1 MRALVLSGGGAR
13 GAYEAG
19 VVTSLCK
26 TKQFDIVCG
35 TSIGAINASLVAQ
48 GDIDALGRLWHG
60 IAARNIIRYIPQV
73 DILKNMVATVEAV
86 GKDNAFTKIGDLL
99 HLWHDY
105 RALGAPANLMGL
117 RGAVS
122 SDPVV
127 QILQDC
133 LDWQKLQ
140 ASPTTL
146 VVTGTNLTRGTSEG
160 FFRFHSSRAAIQATF
175 AGKAGA
181 TRYPLAADT
190 YNSAVRASAAIPG
203 AFTPVN
209 FAPAGPIAFDY
220 VDGGV
225 ANNTPIGLAVDAGA
239 TEVTVVFM
247 DPSDTKPRQQTA
259 NNMAQIAFAS
269 YDVMQQK
276 ILEDDLKLADT
287 VNDLATKTLGE
298 KKKIVIDLWSVRP
311 KEPLG
316 LSVLGFNDQAA
327 LDAAFAQGSAGRSES
342 AARDIPVIGYEPT

>member
-1 MRALVLSGGGAR
+1 
-13 GAYEAG
+13 
-19 VVTSLCK
+19 
-26 TKQFDIVCG
+26 
-35 TSIGAINASLVAQ
+35 
-48 GDIDALGRLWHG
+48 
-60 IAARNIIRYIPQV
+60 
-73 DILKNMVATVEAV
+73 
-86 GKDNAFTKIGDLL
+86 
-99 HLWHDY
+99 
-105 RALGAPANLMGL
+105 
-117 RGAVS
+117 
-122 SDPVV
+122 
-127 QILQDC
+127 
-133 LDWQKLQ
+133 
-140 ASPTTL
+140 

-327 LDAAFAQGSAGRSES
+327 LDAAFAQGVQDGQNPQRVTF
-342 AARDIPVIGYEPT
+342 P